1 MMDLNKDTG
10 GDYLLPITPE
20 PIIELI
26 KLKLAPPIELVLVVL
41 SRASCSTSLLAGEPS
56 LSFSNKDGVCVCVCV
71 CVWGG
76 GGGGGDKK
84 TSDLSTISY
93 TLVTPN
99 KKGIK
104 GGGGNN

>member
-1 MMDLNKDTG
+1 MDSR
-10 GDYLLPITPE
+10 LPITPE

-56 LSFSNKDGVCVCVCV
+56 LSFSKLNKDGVCVCVCV
-71 CVWGG
+71 CGG

-84 TSDLSTISY
+84 TSDLSTIS
-93 TLVTPN
+93 LPQLE
-99 KKGIK
+99 
-104 GGGGNN
+104 GN